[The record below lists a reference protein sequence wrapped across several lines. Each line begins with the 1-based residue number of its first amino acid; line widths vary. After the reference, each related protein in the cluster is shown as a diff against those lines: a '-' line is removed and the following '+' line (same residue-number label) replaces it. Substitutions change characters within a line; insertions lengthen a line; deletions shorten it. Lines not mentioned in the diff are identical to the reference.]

1 MIVPVLFF
9 MKIGF
14 KNVDFERAGFQY
26 LGVLSE
32 HREMVAPAEKVG
44 DRNDAID
51 ILRHNRRPDSFFR
64 AYFSGHDA
72 FAHGGR
78 RIQSVAKS
86 RSLQESR
93 ANYVGFRETVFKRLP
108 EYYARDVGHLNTV
121 TEGVNI
127 EQIGVGDGTR
137 DAGAAR

>member
-1 MIVPVLFF
+1 MDGHADDPPGCGCGQIIVLVLFF
-9 MKIGF
+9 TKIGF

-32 HREMVAPAEKVG
+32 HREMVAPTEKVG
-44 DRNDAID
+44 DRNYAID

-78 RIQSVAKS
+78 RIDSIAKP
-86 RSLQESR
+86 RCLQEFW
-93 ANYVGFRETVFKRLP
+93 ADHVGL
-108 EYYARDVGHLNTV
+108 
-121 TEGVNI
+121 
-127 EQIGVGDGTR
+127 
-137 DAGAAR
+137 